1 MGKYNFDEII
11 ARRGTSSLKFDFGPE
26 RKGRDDLLPLWVADM
41 DFKLPEEILSDIQKR
56 VAHGMFGYT
65 DPKDDYKAS
74 LRHWFEK
81 RHGFV
86 IEDDWNTIEPGMVHS
101 ISLAIRTFTK
111 PGDSVLIQQPVYYP
125 FMESIALNGRKV
137 VNNQLV
143 YKDGHYEIDFDD
155 FEKKIVSE
163 DVKMFI
169 LCSPHNPV
177 GRVWTKEE
185 LQKMADICLKR
196 NIYVFSDEIHSD
208 FVYSGHKH
216 VSYITLGKEYTKRLI
231 LGTAPSKTFNIAG
244 LQLANIIIPDE
255 ETRAVFK
262 RENEAAG
269 YSQGNVLAM
278 TATASA
284 YTKGEK
290 WLEELVC
297 YLEGNVNYLRS
308 FLKENLSEVKLI
320 EPEGTYLVWLDFSEI
335 TNDPKELERLIVD
348 EAKLWL
354 DPGAI
359 FGKETALF
367 ERINIACPRAVLEQA
382 LWQLCKAVDKHQKA

>member
-11 ARRGTSSLKFDFGPE
+11 DRRGTSSLKFDFGPE
-26 RKGRDDLLPLWVADM
+26 RMGRDDLLPLWVADM
-41 DFKLPEEILSDIQKR
+41 DFKLPDEILDDIKER
-56 VAHGMFGYT
+56 VSHGIFGYT
-65 DPKDDYKAS
+65 DPKDNYKAA
-74 LRHWFEK
+74 LKNWFEK
-81 RHGFV
+81 RHGFE

-101 ISLAIRTFTK
+101 ISLAIRAFTK
-111 PGDSVLIQQPVYYP
+111 PGDAVLIQQPVYYP
-125 FMESIALNGRKV
+125 FMESIVLNKRKL
-137 VNNQLV
+137 VNNQLI
-143 YKDGHYEIDFDD
+143 YKDGHYEIDFED
-155 FEKKIVSE
+155 FEKKIISE

-177 GRVWTKEE
+177 GRVWTREE
-185 LQKMADICLKR
+185 LQKIAVICLKR
-196 NIYVFSDEIHSD
+196 NVYVFSDEIHSD

-216 VSYITLGKEYTKRLI
+216 VSYITLGEKYWKKLI

-255 ETRAVFK
+255 ETRKIFK

-278 TATASA
+278 TALISA
-284 YTKGEK
+284 YTKGEE
-290 WLEELVC
+290 WLDELIL
-297 YLEGNVNYLRS
+297 YLEGNINYLRS
-308 FLKENLSEVKLI
+308 FLKEKLPKVKLV

-335 TNDPKELERLIVD
+335 TNNPKELERLIVD

-354 DPGAI
+354 DSGAI

-382 LWQLCKAVDKHQKA
+382 LWQLCKAVDKHKKA